1 MTAAVLEAPPIS
13 EVSTAYDFEGT
24 TPPNRKRWTRDD
36 CDFMERSGILTER
49 YELLDGEIISK
60 MGQDLPHAIGIS
72 LITFYLM
79 QTWGP
84 TRVFTQT
91 SLEVLAADGT
101 RNRPEPDAYVVSRSS
116 SNFTRV
122 PVGSDLLLAVEV
134 SNSTLK
140 DDLHK
145 KADLYARAGVP
156 EYWVLD
162 VVARRLHCHRDPVD
176 GRYTDVQVRA
186 EVDTI
191 AHLSAPTAEVRVA
204 DLLPPSTL

>member
-1 MTAAVLEAPPIS
+1 MTAVVLEAPPIS

-36 CDFMERSGILTER
+36 CDFMERSGLLTER

-60 MGQDLPHAIGIS
+60 MGQDLPHSIGVS
-72 LITFYLM
+72 RLVFYLM
-79 QTWGP
+79 STCP
-84 TRVFTQT
+84 SDTVFTQT
-91 SLEVLAADGT
+91 SLQVSEADAP
-101 RNRPEPDAYVVSRSS
+101 RNQPEPDAFVLRRPSFELTKTPTGYD
-116 SNFTRV
+116 T
-122 PVGSDLLLAVEV
+122 LLVAEV
-134 SNSTLK
+134 SDSTLK
-140 DDLHK
+140 DDLLN
-145 KADLYARAGVP
+145 KADLYARAGIP

-176 GRYTDVQVRA
+176 GRYTNVQVCA